1 MKLRQM
7 AMTIDGQR
15 IRQLASASQDGET
28 LNLYIYDVID
38 GDSVDWWTGEKTES
52 ETSAA
57 YFGQVLAE
65 HLGVKQINLFVNSR
79 GGSVIEAMGIRAH
92 LLRHPAH
99 KTAYVDGWAASAA
112 SFVLTGC
119 DEIVMLTGSMQML
132 HSMWVL
138 IIGNAKELR
147 KAADDLD
154 RMMAGN
160 KQMYLERAGDKLT
173 PEKLDEMMDAETW
186 LTADECVEYGLAD
199 RVMAASEYKEIKQSV
214 PAGQLTGLIDV
225 RAGMIKTDQ
234 IFFESQQEEEPPD
247 GQEPPED
254 EPAQQEDSKRQEG
267 ANFLAALAKAAERK
281 NK

>member
-7 AMTIDGQR
+7 ATTIDGQR
-15 IRQLASASQDGET
+15 IRQLASANKDGET
-28 LNLYIYDVID
+28 LNLYIYDAIE
-38 GDSVDWWTGEKTES
+38 GDSYDWWTGEKTES

-57 YFGQVLAE
+57 YFGQVLSE
-65 HLGVKQINLFVNSR
+65 HPDVKQINLFVNSR

-92 LLRHPAH
+92 MLRHPAQ

-138 IIGNAKELR
+138 VIGSAKELR

-186 LTADECVEYGLAD
+186 LTADECVEFGLAD

-214 PAGQLTGLIDV
+214 PAGQLTTGIV
-225 RAGMIKTDQ
+225 QAGYVVL
-234 IFFESQQEEEPPD
+234 ESQQEEEPPD

-254 EPAQQEDSKRQEG
+254 DPAQQEDSKRQEG
-267 ANFLAALAKAAERK
+267 ANFLAAIAKAAERM

>member
-7 AMTIDGQR
+7 ATTIDGQR
-15 IRQLASASQDGET
+15 IRQLASANKDGET
-28 LNLYIYDVID
+28 LNLYIYDVIE

-65 HLGVKQINLFVNSR
+65 HPGVKQINLFVNSR

-92 LLRHPAH
+92 LLRHPAQ

-186 LTADECVEYGLAD
+186 LTADECVEFGLAD

-214 PAGQLTGLIDV
+214 PAGQLTTGIV
-225 RAGMIKTDQ
+225 QAGYVVL
-234 IFFESQQEEEPPD
+234 ESQQEEEPPD

-254 EPAQQEDSKRQEG
+254 EPAQHEDSKRQEG

>member
-7 AMTIDGQR
+7 ATTIDGQR

-28 LNLYIYDVID
+28 LNLYIYDVIEGD
-38 GDSVDWWTGEKTES
+38 GVDWWTGEKTES

-186 LTADECVEYGLAD
+186 LTADECVEFGLAD

-214 PAGQLTGLIDV
+214 PAGQLTTGIV
-225 RAGMIKTDQ
+225 QAGYVVL
-234 IFFESQQEEEPPD
+234 ESQQEEEPPD

>member
-7 AMTIDGQR
+7 ATTIDGQR
-15 IRQLASASQDGET
+15 IRQLASANKDGET
-28 LNLYIYDVID
+28 LNLYIYDVIE

-186 LTADECVEYGLAD
+186 LTADECVEFGLAD

-214 PAGQLTGLIDV
+214 PAGQLTTGIV
-225 RAGMIKTDQ
+225 QAGYVVL
-234 IFFESQQEEEPPD
+234 ESQQEEEPPD

-254 EPAQQEDSKRQEG
+254 EPAQHEDSKRQEG

>member
-28 LNLYIYDVID
+28 LNLYIYDVIE

-65 HLGVKQINLFVNSR
+65 HPDVKQINLFVNSR

-92 LLRHPAH
+92 LLRHPAQ

-173 PEKLDEMMDAETW
+173 AEQLDDIMDAETW

-199 RVMAASEYKEIKQSV
+199 RVMAASEYKEIKQQYPMQRVVATLESDEGV
-214 PAGQLTGLIDV
+214 VDV
-225 RAGMIKTDQ
+225 IYETVDL
-234 IFFESQQEEEPPD
+234 EPSQQEAK
-247 GQEPPED
+247 PPED

>member
-28 LNLYIYDVID
+28 LNLYIYDAIE
-38 GDSVDWWTGEKTES
+38 GDSYDWWTGEKTES

-57 YFGQVLAE
+57 YFGQVLSE
-65 HLGVKQINLFVNSR
+65 HPDVKQINLFVNSR

-92 LLRHPAH
+92 MLRHPAQ

-138 IIGNAKELR
+138 VIGSAKELR

-199 RVMAASEYKEIKQSV
+199 RVMAAAEYKEIKQCV
-214 PAGQLTGLIDV
+214 PTGQLTGIIH
-225 RAGMIKTDQ
+225 AGQTDLNP
-234 IFFESQQEEEPPD
+234 QQKIEPPD

-254 EPAQQEDSKRQEG
+254 DPAQQEDSKRQEG

>member
-1 MKLRQM
+1 MKLRQSTR
-7 AMTIDGQR
+7 TINGQH
-15 IRQLASASQDGET
+15 IRQMANASQDGET
-28 LNLYIYDVID
+28 LNLYIYDVIE

-92 LLRHPAH
+92 LLRHPAQ

-119 DEIVMLTGSMQML
+119 DEVIMLTGSMQML
-132 HSMWVL
+132 HSMWTAIV
-138 IIGNAKELR
+138 GNAKELR

-154 RMMAGN
+154 RIMIGN

-173 PEKLDEMMDAETW
+173 AEQLDDIMDAETW

-199 RVMAASEYKEIKQSV
+199 RVMAASEYKEIKQQYPMQRVVATLESDEGV
-214 PAGQLTGLIDV
+214 VDV
-225 RAGMIKTDQ
+225 IYETVDL
-234 IFFESQQEEEPPD
+234 EPSQQEAK
-247 GQEPPED
+247 PPED
-254 EPAQQEDSKRQEG
+254 DPAQQEDSKRQEG

>member
-28 LNLYIYDVID
+28 LNLYIYDVIE
-38 GDSVDWWTGEKTES
+38 GDSADWWTGEKTES

-132 HSMWVL
+132 HSMWTAIV
-138 IIGNAKELR
+138 GNAKELR

-154 RMMAGN
+154 RIMIGN

-173 PEKLDEMMDAETW
+173 AEQLDDIMDAETW

-199 RVMAASEYKEIKQSV
+199 RVMAASEYKEIKQQYPMQRVVATLESDEGV
-214 PAGQLTGLIDV
+214 VDV
-225 RAGMIKTDQ
+225 IYETVDL
-234 IFFESQQEEEPPD
+234 EPSQQEAK
-247 GQEPPED
+247 PPED
-254 EPAQQEDSKRQEG
+254 DPAQQEDSKRQEG